1 MSVNFGL
8 SFVYI
13 WWCRPWF
20 DSAYSSLEWSGLAW
34 SNSALYTLISDNLTY
49 LSSKFKGKTLSC
61 IWVNMVLIH
70 YHNKLF

>member
-34 SNSALYTLISDNLTY
+34 SNSALYTL
-49 LSSKFKGKTLSC
+49 
-61 IWVNMVLIH
+61 
-70 YHNKLF
+70 